1 MVRRAI
7 GDSVVDTGHSAKF
20 TYKVE
25 KSGAIRID
33 DQSIKFTHGPS
44 GEKSKRR
51 HGSDGHGVTCTTTS
65 LIQIP
70 MVLTSMKVNR
80 MPFCSDSLK

>member
-1 MVRRAI
+1 MNIRLSEWSLIVKKVHALLGKRASDIRWSDI
-7 GDSVVDTGHSAKF
+7 GYSVVDTGHSAKF

-44 GEKSKRR
+44 GEKSKA
-51 HGSDGHGVTCTTTS
+51 TS
-65 LIQIP
+65 
-70 MVLTSMKVNR
+70 R
-80 MPFCSDSLK
+80 